1 MEFLKKYWMRA
12 VTAFKGL
19 TVPQRLSIGA
29 LAATVTVA
37 LVLLAVWGASDDMVP
52 VFFHGYDKVD
62 AEQAGRIEAKL
73 AEMGIRY
80 EYRNG
85 ILHVPAAEKERVI
98 AALYAEPGVLPG
110 TDDVWSWIWEPD
122 WTGTEQ
128 RTKRKVTISLERKL
142 ERMIGSFEQVRDAKV
157 QIAPGDENRTF
168 AEEKPA
174 RASVLLVLKEDR
186 QLSQNQVTAVAQMLA
201 GAVQDLSPADVQIS
215 DTNGRYYKVSDP
227 EEFGTIAADHLDLK
241 KKWDEYTVE
250 QARGALGPL
259 GKVAYVTAS
268 VTLDMTRSNEASHT
282 LPTGGRPASERT
294 REETRKTGATGPEEP
309 GVVTNTEKAL
319 AAGSETTEETISEG
333 ETTSDQSYTDKRT
346 ETPPGRVTSSRVV
359 VYLPYE
365 EAVKSP
371 SGETPSDET
380 VREANRQA
388 AINQYK
394 TALGTLTAG
403 AQTDIHVDIVRF
415 PPAPEYPQP
424 TMADWARY
432 LLEDHGGKLFLGV
445 VALAALIFVGR
456 AMKRSIPPA
465 PEEVVP
471 VEEERID
478 KNLDALMRARTPG
491 RFDPRTQ
498 VVRDKIQDIIDEN
511 PRGVAAMLRQWVKK
525 E

>member
-1 MEFLKKYWMRA
+1 MDFLKNYWMKA

-29 LAATVTVA
+29 LAATVAVA
-37 LVLLAVWGASDDMVP
+37 LVLLAVWGGTDDMVP

-62 AEQAGRIEAKL
+62 SEQAGRIEAKL

-201 GAVQDLSPADVQIS
+201 GAVMDLSPADVQIS
-215 DTNGRYYKVSDP
+215 DTNGRYYKVPDP
-227 EEFGTIAADHLDLK
+227 EEFGTIASDQLDLK
-241 KKWDEYTVE
+241 KHWDEYTVE

-268 VTLDMTRSNEASHT
+268 VTLDMTKSEKESHT
-282 LPTGGRPASERT
+282 VPKGEPPATTRT
-294 REETRKTGATGPEEP
+294 RERESKTGATGPEEP

-319 AAGSETTEETISEG
+319 AAGSETTEESES
-333 ETTSDQSYTDKRT
+333 ESEESRDTSFTNEITQ
-346 ETPPGRVTSSRVV
+346 TPPGRVTASRVV

-371 SGETPSDET
+371 SGETPSDDT
-380 VREANRQA
+380 AKEANRQA
-388 AINQYK
+388 AIDRYK
-394 TALGTLTAG
+394 LALATLTTG
-403 AQTDIHVDIVRF
+403 APTDIHVDIVQF
-415 PPAPEYPQP
+415 PPPPEYPQP
-424 TMADWARY
+424 TMTDWARY
-432 LLEDHGGKLFLGV
+432 LLEDHGGKIFLGV
-445 VALAALIFVGR
+445 AALAALVFVGR

-471 VEEERID
+471 VEEERMD
-478 KNLDALMRARTPG
+478 KNLEALMRARTPG

-511 PRGVAAMLRQWVKK
+511 PRGVSAMLRQWVKK